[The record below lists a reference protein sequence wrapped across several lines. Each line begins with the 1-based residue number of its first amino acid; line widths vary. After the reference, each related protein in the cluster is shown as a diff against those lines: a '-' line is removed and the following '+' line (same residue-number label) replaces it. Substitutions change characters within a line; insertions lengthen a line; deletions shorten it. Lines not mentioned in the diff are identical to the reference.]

1 MPGTRLAAIGCMK
14 TAIFFASREGQT
26 RRIAQRIAAD
36 LRASGATVDLFDLA
50 AAPAVVLSD
59 YASACVA
66 SSVHIGRHER
76 AAIEFV
82 KRHRAELEQLSA
94 VFVSVSL
101 SEAGAEDQHRS
112 ESERRQSAA
121 DVQRMI
127 DAFVKETGWRPT
139 RVFPVA
145 GALVYTRYNVL
156 LRFVMKRIARRA
168 GGPTDTTRDH
178 ELTDWAAV
186 DRFAETILYA
196 DAANGSVG
204 PAVGAASP

>member
-1 MPGTRLAAIGCMK
+1 MPGTRVAAIGCMR

-36 LRASGATVDLFDLA
+36 LQAAGAAVDLFDLG

-76 AAIEFV
+76 AAVDFV
-82 KRHRAELEQLSA
+82 KRQRAELERMSA

-101 SEAGAEDQHRS
+101 SEAGVEDIKRS
-112 ESERRQSAA
+112 ESERRLSAA

-127 DAFVKETGWRPT
+127 DGFVKETGWRPA

-145 GALVYTRYNVL
+145 GALAYTRYNVL
-156 LRFVMKRIARRA
+156 VRFVMKRIARRA

-178 ELTDWAAV
+178 DLTDWAAV
-186 DRFAETILYA
+186 DRFAETIRYA
-196 DAANGSVG
+196 DTASGSAE
-204 PAVGAASP
+204 PAVGAVSP

>member
-1 MPGTRLAAIGCMK
+1 MK

-36 LRASGATVDLFDLA
+36 LQAAGATVDMFDLA
-50 AAPAVVLSD
+50 TAPTVVLSD

-76 AAIEFV
+76 AAVEFV
-82 KRHRAELEQLSA
+82 KRQRAELERMSA

-101 SEAGAEDQHRS
+101 SEAGAEDVQRS

-127 DAFVKETGWRPT
+127 DGFVKETGWHPA

-145 GALVYTRYNVL
+145 GALAYTRYNVL
-156 LRFVMKRIARRA
+156 LRFVMKRIARKA

-186 DRFAETILYA
+186 DRFAQTIRYA
-196 DAANGSVG
+196 DTAIGSAP
-204 PAVGAASP
+204 PAVTAASP